1 MNIAAT
7 AVRIVLGLI
16 FFAAGLSGFFFIN
29 NPPPA
34 PPGLAGTFQD
44 VFFASHWVAFVDL
57 AELIAGAFVLFNVF
71 APIGLLVLAGVI
83 YNILVFH
90 ITLMPA
96 AIAPGL
102 VAALL
107 WVAVAFQYRR
117 AFSPLLKAKLSAQQ
131 QPQQHGLATTR

>member
-7 AVRIVLGLI
+7 AARIILGLV
-16 FFAAGLSGFFFIN
+16 FFAGGLSGFFFIN
-29 NPPPA
+29 SPPPA

-44 VFFASHWVAFVDL
+44 VFFASHWVVFVDL
-57 AELIAGAFVLFNVF
+57 AECVAGALILFNVF

-96 AIAPGL
+96 GIAPGL

-107 WVAVAFQYRR
+107 WIAVAFQYRR
-117 AFSPLLKAKLSAQQ
+117 AFSPLLKAKLS
-131 QPQQHGLATTR
+131 P